1 MSPGTHTISIT
12 ATSASDATST
22 ATATFELLPAATTT
36 LTLSPSCV
44 SSDALASTGIQ
55 LSVAGFL
62 PNDTVNAY
70 LMTTS
75 ATSEGTPVDGSTSSP
90 VTLNADGSGQFDYTL
105 GSVPNGVYSVFVVSN
120 DSVGGRDIDAR
131 LTVGDCTAAPA
142 AVTTATGGSTGD
154 TLAASGSDPVP
165 SALGAVALVA
175 AGLVIALVAR
185 RRRAGTRR
193 A

>member
-1 MSPGTHTISIT
+1 
-12 ATSASDATST
+12 
-22 ATATFELLPAATTT
+22 
-36 LTLSPSCV
+36 
-44 SSDALASTGIQ
+44 
-55 LSVAGFL
+55 
-62 PNDTVNAY
+62 
-70 LMTTS
+70 
-75 ATSEGTPVDGSTSSP
+75 
-90 VTLNADGSGQFDYTL
+90 
-105 GSVPNGVYSVFVVSN
+105 
-120 DSVGGRDIDAR
+120 VGGRDIDAR